1 VQKATIKK
9 GSKKFNQDATSQ
21 LVDHFMRYKAGV
33 DRYGMVAL
41 DISVVANPQ
50 SAYLVVDSIGTLVRE
65 VDTLFERFH
74 AEFESAL
81 RYHRDKRI
89 LGILLFAKILGY
101 HTAENRHITKN
112 KIGLTPDKLRERL
125 DKHRVTIALAV
136 SRLRTVTFAYA
147 IPPVGITPSQ
157 RTVFTVKR
165 RTIFSVSSTL

>member
-1 VQKATIKK
+1 
-9 GSKKFNQDATSQ
+9 
-21 LVDHFMRYKAGV
+21 VDHFRRYKAGV

-101 HTAENRHITKN
+101 HTSENRHINIEKFGVCFHAQPGTFRG
-112 KIGLTPDKLRERL
+112 ILADKFY
-125 DKHRVTIALAV
+125 DALIRQRRA
-136 SRLRTVTFAYA
+136 RLR
-147 IPPVGITPSQ
+147 
-157 RTVFTVKR
+157 
-165 RTIFSVSSTL
+165 